1 MQQSVSIYKNSPLFK
16 LEEIVTGNE
25 TMGLSNSELSV
36 HLKCKKCTADRYVKT
51 SNGSRNKCLL
61 CKREWDPTK
70 KSTVDEN
77 GVKLSAEEIA
87 ERSIDATKAVVVS
100 EKSLDDNHKKIMAQ
114 IEAAKK
120 EYALKVTKKT
130 EEKVAKAEAI
140 ASKLP
145 VKKAGW
151 KGIDG
156 DFFEGVTKA
165 VGSVSREKA
174 HGNIN
179 EGSEVEFSDDED
191 YTAPPAVPKRT
202 KKPVEPES
210 DVEVQE
216 VSDVVKEFMVLIAE
230 QNALIA
236 KQNALIQKLLKQ

>member
-1 MQQSVSIYKNSPLFK
+1 MQKSVSIYEDSPLFK
-16 LEEIVTGNE
+16 LKEIVTGDE
-25 TMGLSNSELSV
+25 TMGLSNKDLSV
-36 HLKCKKCTADRYVKT
+36 HLTCQKCGADRYAKT

-61 CKREWDPTK
+61 CKRVWDQETGAI
-70 KSTVDEN
+70 DESKATE
-77 GVKLSAEEIA
+77 VKPKEI
-87 ERSIDATKAVVVS
+87 E
-100 EKSLDDNHKKIMAQ
+100 DNRKKIMTQ

-120 EYALKVTKKT
+120 EYELQAIKKT
-130 EEKVAKAEAI
+130 EVKVAKAEAI

-151 KGIDG
+151 KGVDG
-156 DFFEGVTKA
+156 EFFEGLTKA
-165 VGSVSREKA
+165 VGSVSRAKA

-179 EGSEVEFSDDED
+179 EGSDVEFSDDED